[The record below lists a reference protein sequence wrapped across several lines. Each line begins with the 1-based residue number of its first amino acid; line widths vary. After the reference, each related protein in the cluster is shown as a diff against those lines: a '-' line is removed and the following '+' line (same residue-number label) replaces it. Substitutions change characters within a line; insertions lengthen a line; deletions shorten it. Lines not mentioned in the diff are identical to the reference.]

1 MSIPKKVLCMLSL
14 LGAAGAAGFALGR
27 ADARLP
33 APVSQDCD
41 VFPRFYPTVLVPDR
55 YCQQAELTPVDAA
68 YPAPKAAARTPWP
81 CLESAGPTHRYYPS
95 PVLLVDG
102 RVIPGGGR
110 SIDPSPPA
118 PPSDH

>member
-33 APVSQDCD
+33 TPVSQDCD

-68 YPAPKAAARTPWP
+68 CRAPKVAENQAWQPIERAGSTSKCFNPWM
-81 CLESAGPTHRYYPS
+81 
-95 PVLLVDG
+95 VLLVDG

-110 SIDPSPPA
+110 SIDPSPP
-118 PPSDH
+118 